1 VKEIEAYM
9 EEQKVNKTYTAPPP
23 LLGRGGWVVR
33 FLKPLQFIYVMYAI
47 ILFVVMMFIVVPFVI
62 IGSLFGKITGGNV
75 VMQLAHWWA
84 DAWLLLIGI
93 FHQRVVEQE
102 IKPHQPYIFVSNHNS
117 YMDIPQMLKS
127 IRQPLR
133 ILGKA
138 ETANVPVFGIIYKA
152 AVVPVLRGSA
162 ENRARSVKM
171 LKSFLSKEIS
181 IYIAPEGTFNM
192 TQKPL
197 IDFYDG
203 AFRLAIETQTPIKP
217 LLFLDGVNRMHWRS
231 IFSITPGK
239 LRTVY
244 LEEISPEGY
253 TPFDVDQ
260 LKQKVYKLMEK
271 KLIEYKA
278 SWVVKPMPPSPKG
291 V

>member
-1 VKEIEAYM
+1 M
-9 EEQKVNKTYTAPPP
+9 KV
-23 LLGRGGWVVR
+23 L
-33 FLKPLQFIYVMYAI
+33 LKPLQYIYAVYAI
-47 ILFVVMMFIVVPFVI
+47 ILFVLMMFIVVPFVL
-62 IGSLFGKITGGNV
+62 IGSLFGKIKGGNV

-84 DAWLLLIGI
+84 DLWLFFIGI
-93 FHQRVVEQE
+93 YHVRIVEQE

-117 YMDIPQMLKS
+117 YMDIPQMLKA

-138 ETANVPVFGIIYKA
+138 ETGKVPVFGIIYNA

-162 ENRARSVKM
+162 ANRARSVKT
-171 LKSFLSKEIS
+171 LKSVLSKEIS

-217 LLFLDGVNRMHWRS
+217 MLFLDGVNRMHWRS
-231 IFSITPGK
+231 IFALSPGK

-253 TPFDVDQ
+253 TPFDVPQ
-260 LKQKVYKLMEK
+260 LRQKVYEAMEK

-278 SWVVKPMPPSPKG
+278 SWVPPKPPSPPKLSFG
-291 V
+291 VFKT